1 MSIARGPVMIYR
13 QYRQFNFPLPAVTF
27 GGASLSGEG
36 GGYGFGQMSE
46 ALAEKLIK
54 KAWDEGI
61 NLFDTAPIYGFGLS
75 EERLGRYLPKEAQV
89 ISKSGVDWHPTKRVN
104 MTNSPVHTERMLHE
118 SLKRLKRDVID
129 IYMIHWPDTKF
140 DIREPLG
147 VLKKAQEA
155 GKIKHIGLCNT
166 NLEDLER
173 AREVCDVDVI
183 QSELNLFN
191 TQAFDRLES
200 QWQEKLSMSW
210 GTFDKGILTGRVTRE
225 RKFDREDSRHSAPW
239 WNKKEVL
246 QKIER
251 TEKLKSILERFEISL
266 QDFCLHFNLHYYG
279 IGTVLIGFKSEQDI
293 VQVTSN
299 LQQKLMRERIEEVLV
314 LWNNH

>member
-1 MSIARGPVMIYR
+1 M
-13 QYRQFNFPLPAVTF
+13 
-27 GGASLSGEG
+27 
-36 GGYGFGQMSE
+36 
-46 ALAEKLIK
+46 
-54 KAWDEGI
+54 
-61 NLFDTAPIYGFGLS
+61 
-75 EERLGRYLPKEAQV
+75 PKEAQV

-104 MTNSPVHTERMLHE
+104 MTNSPFHTERMLHE

-140 DIREPLG
+140 DIREPLE

-166 NLEDLER
+166 NLEDLES

-191 TQAFDRLES
+191 SAPFDCLKDEWKEAF
-200 QWQEKLSMSW
+200 SMSW

-225 RKFDREDSRHSAPW
+225 RKYDKSDSRHSAPW
-239 WNKKEVL
+239 WNKKDVL
-246 QKIER
+246 KKIER
-251 TEKLKSILERFEISL
+251 TEQLKNILPEFGLSL
-266 QDFCLHFNLHYYG
+266 QDFCLHYNLYYYG
-279 IGTVLIGFKSEQDI
+279 LSTVLIGFKTEEDI
-293 VQVTSN
+293 VQMTSN

-314 LWNNH
+314 LWNNYE